1 MPLLIDG
8 IDWHLGDEDEGKH
21 RSSGLRLAAGSIT
34 LLMGPNGA
42 GKTTLLEK
50 LAGLRPPEGMR
61 VRYGSEPL
69 WHDKRFGKLRLNDEA
84 LRQYSYACQSPEE
97 GLFARSL
104 REELD
109 YSLRPYKLPEAERE
123 ERRGNALSAVG
134 WDSSWQ
140 ARDPY
145 MMSGGERRR
154 SALASVF
161 VTPAPWFLLDE
172 PTAGLDGSGHERVAK
187 QLLKLRTSGKGILLV
202 SHDSDWALPLTDSAM
217 LLSVDGSVRLCT
229 REQLLMHPEWLEETG
244 MKVPEWLKMAHLLW
258 RNGVAPEKVW
268 NPVDAAAEQVKIWKE
283 AIVGQIEDKAT
294 VSLVEDKFAE
304 VQVESEDTKLA
315 RIVKGP
321 SVRASKQHRLKGF
334 DPRSVWLTY
343 VLLSTGLFFLSDW
356 ISIMVGSVLVF
367 VLLTAGNVSLRRWR
381 GVIVNFAVFS
391 IVTSVIFAWGAN
403 VGSGFIDWG
412 AFSGTLFSFAKTMLV
427 LLLGLAIPLVVTPL
441 SLRRSLEQ
449 MITVRGRTPEWAQ
462 RFILTVALMMRFVPV
477 LLALWERFVR
487 IFLARGKSISGN
499 PWAIGRRLRD
509 VSLPFLLALFRLG
522 DEVALALESRGVGF
536 HPNPTRAMRLKW
548 RSRDYGLVIGGLVL
562 AAGLWLFTN
571 R

>member
-1 MPLLIDG
+1 
-8 IDWHLGDEDEGKH
+8 
-21 RSSGLRLAAGSIT
+21 
-34 LLMGPNGA
+34 
-42 GKTTLLEK
+42 
-50 LAGLRPPEGMR
+50 
-61 VRYGSEPL
+61 
-69 WHDKRFGKLRLNDEA
+69 
-84 LRQYSYACQSPEE
+84 
-97 GLFARSL
+97 
-104 REELD
+104 
-109 YSLRPYKLPEAERE
+109 
-123 ERRGNALSAVG
+123 
-134 WDSSWQ
+134 
-140 ARDPY
+140 
-145 MMSGGERRR
+145 
-154 SALASVF
+154 
-161 VTPAPWFLLDE
+161 
-172 PTAGLDGSGHERVAK
+172 
-187 QLLKLRTSGKGILLV
+187 
-202 SHDSDWALPLTDSAM
+202 
-217 LLSVDGSVRLCT
+217 
-229 REQLLMHPEWLEETG
+229 
-244 MKVPEWLKMAHLLW
+244 
-258 RNGVAPEKVW
+258 
-268 NPVDAAAEQVKIWKE
+268 
-283 AIVGQIEDKAT
+283 
-294 VSLVEDKFAE
+294 
-304 VQVESEDTKLA
+304 
-315 RIVKGP
+315 
-321 SVRASKQHRLKGF
+321 
-334 DPRSVWLTY
+334 
-343 VLLSTGLFFLSDW
+343 
-356 ISIMVGSVLVF
+356 MVGSVLVF